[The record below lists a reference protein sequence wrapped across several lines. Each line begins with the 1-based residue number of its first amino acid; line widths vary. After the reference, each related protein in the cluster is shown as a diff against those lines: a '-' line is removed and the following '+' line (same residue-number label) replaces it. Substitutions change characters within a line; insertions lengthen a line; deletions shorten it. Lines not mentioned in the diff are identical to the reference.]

1 VTDPAD
7 AARPITLADAT
18 ALAAAALA
26 ACGASTASAEAT
38 ARALVAAEA
47 DGQAAHGLAR
57 VPAYAAQ
64 VRSGKVKG
72 DAVPV
77 ATRAAPGVLRV
88 DAGLGL
94 AYPAIDLALGELVPL
109 ARAQGIAAAAL
120 HHSHHFGQVG
130 AHAERLADAGLVALV
145 FGNTPKAMAFHG
157 GKRAMLG
164 TNPLAFA
171 APLAGGAPLVV
182 DLALSVAAR
191 GKIVAAQKAGKPIP
205 EGWAVDRDGQPTTDP
220 TAALGGTLS
229 PIGGAKG
236 GALALM
242 VEILGAAL
250 TAGAFG
256 WEASSFFDAEGAP
269 PDMGHLFIAIDP
281 GPTSGGAFASR
292 MATLA
297 AAMAEE
303 PEVRLPGS
311 RRLAARER
319 ARTEGL
325 VVPPAL
331 LAEIRALAAV

>member
-1 VTDPAD
+1 MTDPA
-7 AARPITLADAT
+7 AAPRLTLADAT

-26 ACGASTASAEAT
+26 ASGASRASAEAT

-77 ATRAAPGVLRV
+77 ATRATPGVLRV

-145 FGNTPKAMAFHG
+145 FGNTPKAMAFYG

-171 APLAGGAPLVV
+171 APVAGGAPLVV

-325 VVPPAL
+325 AVPPAL
-331 LAEIRALAAV
+331 LAEIRALAAA